1 MSVGVTTHQKQT
13 KTARFSQSEDLRVKC
28 LLL

>member
-13 KTARFSQSEDLRVKC
+13 KNKLIAWLR
-28 LLL
+28 